1 MFKIKENVIVKD
13 YSVPGKV
20 SWTKGI
26 ILEKIGKQTYFVKT
40 ECGKKWKRHANQI
53 ISCIKPGKN
62 ETEMPS
68 TLLDTLQKISPSIQN
83 NIQQIQ
89 ADNITEQVNKN
100 FETQVATQNTE
111 KEIVKEIDNI
121 GKEIV
126 NENKIIEK
134 EIVKYNLRERK
145 NKIVNN

>member
-1 MFKIKENVIVKD
+1 
-13 YSVPGKV
+13 
-20 SWTKGI
+20 
-26 ILEKIGKQTYFVKT
+26 
-40 ECGKKWKRHANQI
+40 
-53 ISCIKPGKN
+53 
-62 ETEMPS
+62 MPS
-68 TLLDTLQKISPSIQN
+68 TLLDTLQKILPSIQN